1 MLNLYRS
8 SWLRGL
14 SDKEISQPA
23 GHVLHVRDR
32 FWGHTNTN
40 TPNSIFQPPRLIC
53 PCHVPNGLY
62 PTGPYFYTV
71 SSASRWSPIYSKRE
85 RDANN
90 DVWVW
95 HSFPAVHMRG
105 HAAHHW
111 LLLMLSTTHVAKVSR
126 RHTLRWLRDHTLQVS
141 IYKHTSCKSH
151 VLHPNCM
158 GGEIEWPQ

>member
-8 SWLRGL
+8 SSLRGP

-40 TPNSIFQPPRLIC
+40 TPNSVFQPPYHLSTR
-53 PCHVPNGLY
+53 PCAMCLMGCIQPGRTFTPCLLHRDDP
-62 PTGPYFYTV
+62 PFT
-71 SSASRWSPIYSKRE
+71 ARE
-85 RDANN
+85 RDADG

-111 LLLMLSTTHVAKVSR
+111 LLLMLSTTHVSKVSR
-126 RHTLRWLRDHTLQVS
+126 RHTLRDHTLQVS
-141 IYKHTSCKSH
+141 IYKHTSCKSQ
-151 VLHPNCM
+151 VLNPNCM